1 MRRSLAA
8 GTALVALS
16 ACCFGS
22 IAILVTIAQQAG
34 APLLTVL
41 VWRYLLGAAALVVL
55 AGGIASLDAAR
66 GRRLRLIALGGGG
79 QAVIGFTSL
88 LALRWIPVAT
98 LVFLFYT
105 YPSWIAVLAVLRRS
119 ERLDGT
125 RIAALALSLGGI
137 ALMVGA
143 PSAKTMHPAGVALA
157 LGSALIYALYVP
169 FIGALS
175 EGVPARVASAF
186 VAVGAASCFVLVGLV
201 VAAMQRWQP
210 AALSAATV
218 ETLTITAM
226 MAPAAWA
233 ATATLALVSTAL
245 AFVLFLN
252 GLAAL
257 GPVRTGII
265 STIEPFWAS
274 LLGAVVLH
282 QRLGAETLLGGV
294 AIALAV
300 MLLQLRQSGAVT
312 PPGIDESV
320 S

>member
-1 MRRSLAA
+1 M
-8 GTALVALS
+8 VALS

-22 IAILVTIAQQAG
+22 ITILVTIAQRAG
-34 APLLTVL
+34 ASLLTIL
-41 VWRYLLGAAALVVL
+41 VWRYLLGAGTLALLSGGVVAL
-55 AGGIASLDAAR
+55 AAAR
-66 GRRLRLIALGGGG
+66 GRRIRLLALGGGG

-105 YPSWIAVLAVLRRS
+105 YPSWIAVFAVMRRS
-119 ERLDGT
+119 ERLDKT
-125 RIAALALSLGGI
+125 KVAALALSLLGI
-137 ALMVGA
+137 GLMVGA
-143 PSAKTMHPAGVALA
+143 PSADTMHPAGVTLA

-186 VAVGAASCFVLVGLV
+186 VAAGAGACFLVVGAAIALVHATAPSVISPVTLATMTV
-201 VAAMQRWQP
+201 
-210 AALSAATV
+210 SAEMTPV
-218 ETLTITAM
+218 
-226 MAPAAWA
+226 AWA
-233 ATATLALVSTAL
+233 ATATLAVVSTAM
-245 AFVLFLN
+245 AFILFLN
-252 GLAAL
+252 GLAGIGA
-257 GPVRTGII
+257 VRTGII

-294 AIALAV
+294 AIAIAV
-300 MLLQLRQSGAVT
+300 ALLQLRQSGGVT
-312 PPGIDESV
+312 AGGGDQSV